1 MHISHIEDQRE
12 LGEVS
17 KGVNSNSE
25 LARVPKMLLNTLFDR
40 IPGQEDYLLVSLFC
54 CLPIFSYWHFKRIL
68 KV

>member
-25 LARVPKMLLNTLFDR
+25 LARVPKTLLNTLLDR
-40 IPGQEDYLLVSLFC
+40 ILGQEDYLLASLFC
-54 CLPIFSYWHFKRIL
+54 CLPIFLIGIL
-68 KV
+68 KEF